1 MITLNVN
8 GKKRQVDA
16 DPETPLL
23 WVLRDNLGITS
34 VKYTCGI
41 AECGIC
47 TVLIDGEAQRSCVV
61 NLEDVQESN
70 ITTIEG
76 LPEDHPVKVAWI
88 EKQVPQCGYC
98 QPGIMLQT
106 VDLLTRMPNPTDAQ
120 IGLLR
125 PGDQLFVPL
134 IPFIHYSCKPMAD
147 TANDI
152 GQPHPGPL

>member
-1 MITLNVN
+1 MISLFVN
-8 GKKRQVDA
+8 GKKRKVEVDQ
-16 DPETPLL
+16 DTPLL

-41 AECGIC
+41 SECGVC
-47 TVLIDGEAQRSCVV
+47 TVLIDGEAVRSCSVPV
-61 NLEDVQESN
+61 GDIKSSK

-106 VDLLTRMPNPTDAQ
+106 VDFLSRRPNPSAKQVDEALNNVLCRCGSHPRIKKAIQ
-120 IGLLR
+120 
-125 PGDQLFVPL
+125 
-134 IPFIHYSCKPMAD
+134 MAAD
-147 TANDI
+147 LNRK
-152 GQPHPGPL
+152 

>member
-1 MITLNVN
+1 MIVLNVN
-8 GKKRQVDA
+8 GINRQA
-16 DPETPLL
+16 DEDPNTPLL

-41 AECGIC
+41 GECGMC

-61 NLEDVQESN
+61 HAKDVLGSK

-76 LPEDHPVKVAWI
+76 LPENHPVKVAWI

-106 VDLLTRMPNPTDAQ
+106 VDFLSRNPNPTEEQINDAMDNVICRCGTHPRIKKAIQ
-120 IGLLR
+120 
-125 PGDQLFVPL
+125 
-134 IPFIHYSCKPMAD
+134 MAAEM
-147 TANDI
+147 TAR
-152 GQPHPGPL
+152 QRR